1 MKRDVVWLHVLPA
14 HEQAAQA
21 AIQVSFWV
29 VWLLVLPAH
38 EQAAQAAT
46 QVSFGSSRRRPMRA
60 PVGGSV
66 CARV

>member
-1 MKRDVVWLHVLPA
+1 MKRDVVWLLVLPSRQ
-14 HEQAAQA
+14 HKQPYK
-21 AIQVSFWV
+21 VSFGV